1 MGVYDRCGGDELGDV
16 YFGADD
22 LRQDYGGSGMRG
34 YVTALLAVALLGAVI
49 GMVSPEGD
57 LKKYVRL
64 LCGLCLLAT
73 LASPVMGVIEAL
85 SDGELLGG
93 ALGDGGEQSEDY
105 EAVFE
110 AALRSGS
117 ATVAADAL
125 TAELAKRFD
134 LPDGSVSA
142 AVILEQGEA
151 CRVRSVRVTLF
162 PEAIFADP
170 TEIIAYVNDTLGCP
184 CEIVYE

>member
-1 MGVYDRCGGDELGDV
+1 
-16 YFGADD
+16 
-22 LRQDYGGSGMRG
+22 MRG